1 MVRLEFPHPDGRE
14 IEKNVEKNLKLRG
27 LVSGWILS
35 LCHYVNAKAHSE
47 VPPKE
52 LHPVTSSKAP

>member
-1 MVRLEFPHPDGRE
+1 MDIVTM
-14 IEKNVEKNLKLRG
+14 
-27 LVSGWILS
+27 S